1 MRKYITTPAGR
12 KIPAPK
18 PQFIGKT
25 WTLEADFGEARG
37 MHDGRVHGYA
47 TRADTVATHGFV
59 IVGPGKPRAMQ
70 LYSHASEARA
80 PMYIRQAVGRMMRT
94 LERRA
99 AK

>member
-1 MRKYITTPAGR
+1 MRKYLTTPNGR

-18 PQFIGKT
+18 PQIIGKT

-37 MHDGRVHGYA
+37 LHDGRVHGYA
-47 TRADTVATHGFV
+47 THNPSARTYGFV

-70 LYSHASEARA
+70 LYSYASETRA
-80 PMYIRQAVGRMMRT
+80 PMYIRQAVGRMMRE
-94 LERRA
+94 LEGRA